1 MKRFFGLRGDEGAFQ
16 IVWQLRLG
24 RVKAVIAFGL
34 PLSLGVG
41 WRLGRR
47 AAYVLLDLF
56 LLSFGIFYRRAAP
69 RGTP

>member
-1 MKRFFGLRGDEGAFQ
+1 MRRFFGIRGDEGELQLVRQ
-16 IVWQLRLG
+16 IRLG
-24 RVKAVIAFGL
+24 RVEAVVAFGL

-47 AAYVLLDLF
+47 AAYVSLDLF